1 MSLQGTIKITY
12 QELVDIFGN
21 PTFRIK
27 ESSIRKNDNKTTCEW
42 QIEIDDRIISIYDW
56 KEDVTPLYLYDWH
69 IGGKSKDDIKKIL
82 EIVSKK

>member
-21 PTFRIK
+21 PTFRNY
-27 ESSIRKNDNKTTCEW
+27 KNDNKTTCEW

-69 IGGKSKDDIKKIL
+69 IGGKSKNDIKKIL
-82 EIVSKK
+82 EIISKKSL